1 VKPSDKDLQPSC
13 AKAAG
18 QVGSTRK
25 LVGLNTDQRDDRPIS
40 REFVGT
46 NDPVDTD
53 RLDRI
58 VEDSDLY
65 LEIVTKR
72 TAALQVFGEAG
83 KASQRVARE
92 DSAEMTNDVAFVI
105 ILGGLD
111 QDHSQALARDSSC
124 RGLLRH
130 SFRSSS
136 LYVWSQA
143 QKGPLSPV
151 PLNHNDSFAFK
162 SV

>member
-1 VKPSDKDLQPSC
+1 VKPSDKDLQPSS

-25 LVGLNTDQRDDRPIS
+25 LVGLNTDQRNDRPIS

-46 NDPVDTD
+46 NDPVDRD

-72 TAALQVFGEAG
+72 PAALQIFGEAR
-83 KASQRVARE
+83 KASQRVAGQ
-92 DSAEMTNDVAFVI
+92 DTAEMTNDVAFVI

-111 QDHSQALARDSSC
+111 QDDGQVLAHESSC
-124 RGLLRH
+124 RGSLRH
-130 SFRSSS
+130 GFRSS
-136 LYVWSQA
+136 LA
-143 QKGPLSPV
+143 GPATPSRTTRRCFLCP
-151 PLNHNDSFAFK
+151 
-162 SV
+162 